1 MNIKIKTVL
10 IIIVTLGIGIVI
22 GALLNRTFTQNRI
35 RNIISTRN
43 PNHFIPLYK
52 KIINPDP
59 KQHKAIMEILNK
71 HSSRMLEMRSN
82 FLSEMLNEEKS
93 MRTEL
98 DSILTPEQ
106 KKRLKNRFI
115 GRPSFRNL
123 RRPYPIRRKNDQR
136 KHKYPL

>member
-1 MNIKIKTVL
+1 MNIKIKTAL

-22 GALLNRTFTQNRI
+22 GALLNRTLTQNRI
-35 RNIISTRN
+35 RNIISTRS

-52 KIINPDP
+52 KIIKPDA
-59 KQHKAIMEILNK
+59 KQHKAIMDVLDK

-82 FLSEMLNEEKS
+82 FLLEMLNEEKS

-106 KKRLKNRFI
+106 KKRLKNRFK
-115 GRPSFRNL
+115 GRHLFRNL
-123 RRPYPIRRKNDQR
+123 RRPFPIRRKNNQT
-136 KHKYPL
+136 KHKYPS